1 MYCFSQEQVAPL
13 GSPDHFRRP
22 VCHSCGTQLLPH
34 CLHSS
39 SQRKLRPPADLS
51 GEDRE
56 GYLQVHGHLH
66 HGVPS
71 LHDWDVQPLLLLPWC
86 KVQPR
91 LYNVSTRGR
100 EAAPQRPSPSGL
112 LLMQSLL
119 RCLLLQLCRKITPR
133 FWQGN
138 LFHSL
143 QPWQPAPGLSVGKEQ
158 FRSGYFWKSKQ
169 QIREMFCEMFS
180 SMFQEKQWRS

>member
-13 GSPDHFRRP
+13 GSSDHFRRP

-39 SQRKLRPPADLS
+39 SQRKLRPPADLP
-51 GEDRE
+51 GEDCQ

-71 LHDWDVQPLLLLPWC
+71 LHDRDVQPLLLLPWC
-86 KVQPR
+86 EVQPC
-91 LYNVSTRGR
+91 LYNVSSPGG
-100 EAAPQRPSPSGL
+100 EKGAALQGSAPPAP
-112 LLMQSLL
+112 
-119 RCLLLQLCRKITPR
+119 LLLQGLLRWSLLQLGGESTPR

-138 LFHSL
+138 LYHSL
-143 QPWQPAPGLSVGKEQ
+143 QPWQPALGPSVGRGAVQNWLFLEIKIAHQ
-158 FRSGYFWKSKQ
+158 GNAF
-169 QIREMFCEMFS
+169 
-180 SMFQEKQWRS
+180 